1 MGERDLNNI
10 DQKEV
15 VNTII
20 DFLLSTTGN
29 EIFKSWQ
36 EKAKI
41 KKIIKKDRKNIKC
54 LFYANTETELFKLTE
69 QFIIL
74 HAFKNATF
82 YSPSDLTE
90 SEEKEVWEKYKNFL
104 NKEQGNYQSEINHDF
119 KQKIIQCINL
129 HNKAISNIILDLQHE
144 LPLRKLHKDHKAIAD
159 KLNDIIDTLSI
170 NAQLCKEDSELEFV
184 ICQIESILKSYR
196 LDINQLG
203 SVYNFVSLLF
213 CLIPEVGCGQS
224 PQALINTG
232 FPNISGK

>member
-1 MGERDLNNI
+1 MNNI

-82 YSPSDLTE
+82 YSPSDLT
-90 SEEKEVWEKYKNFL
+90 
-104 NKEQGNYQSEINHDF
+104 G
-119 KQKIIQCINL
+119 
-129 HNKAISNIILDLQHE
+129 
-144 LPLRKLHKDHKAIAD
+144 
-159 KLNDIIDTLSI
+159 
-170 NAQLCKEDSELEFV
+170 
-184 ICQIESILKSYR
+184 
-196 LDINQLG
+196 
-203 SVYNFVSLLF
+203 
-213 CLIPEVGCGQS
+213 
-224 PQALINTG
+224 
-232 FPNISGK
+232 